1 MSTPFRILQI
11 CHKPPRPAV
20 DGGCIAMDSL
30 TTGMLLEGNLVKV
43 LSLHTHKHPLKSE
56 ALDDAYRLA
65 TRFEAV
71 YADTEL
77 NIRDA
82 ASHII
87 TGESYHLSRFHVPE
101 MDRAIERVLREEIFD
116 VVVLESLFTT
126 SYIPAIRRLSDA
138 EIVLRAHNV
147 EHHLWQEVNAQMG
160 SGPKKWL
167 LRLFQRNLKHEE
179 INLLSK
185 VDGIAAIT
193 EQDAA
198 WFRQSMES
206 IGVGNPHRVVTVPF
220 GLDVVQT
227 AHDSIDVPPNH
238 ILHLGSMDWT
248 PNVQGVTWLIN
259 EVWPSVRMKCPEAK
273 LKLAGR
279 HMPASLQSKPVDG
292 IEVLGEVESA
302 EKTYD
307 TSCAVVIPLHA
318 GSGMRIKLAEALA
331 AGRPVVTTSKGMEG
345 LDLTNGQ
352 HVLVANTANDMA
364 EAITLLL
371 TQSDRA
377 IELGRAG
384 REWAMTHLG
393 HRARAKAF
401 SSQLADWIGS

>member
-1 MSTPFRILQI
+1 M
-11 CHKPPRPAV
+11 
-20 DGGCIAMDSL
+20 
-30 TTGMLLEGNLVKV
+30 
-43 LSLHTHKHPLKSE
+43 
-56 ALDDAYRLA
+56 DDAYRLA

-82 ASHII
+82 VSHII

-248 PNVQGVTWLIN
+248 PNVQGVI
-259 EVWPSVRMKCPEAK
+259 
-273 LKLAGR
+273 
-279 HMPASLQSKPVDG
+279 
-292 IEVLGEVESA
+292 
-302 EKTYD
+302 
-307 TSCAVVIPLHA
+307 
-318 GSGMRIKLAEALA
+318 
-331 AGRPVVTTSKGMEG
+331 G
-345 LDLTNGQ
+345 LSTRCGP
-352 HVLVANTANDMA
+352 
-364 EAITLLL
+364 
-371 TQSDRA
+371 RF
-377 IELGRAG
+377 G
-384 REWAMTHLG
+384 
-393 HRARAKAF
+393 
-401 SSQLADWIGS
+401 